1 MCSLNAFK
9 LCICSKGK
17 GKNNRLI
24 VITTITIPVVVIIII
39 IIIIGVPAAAGL
51 EAVRAGVPAL
61 LRPRWSCTSVAGH
74 AAADGSRHAQF
85 RGN

>member
-24 VITTITIPVVVIIII
+24 VITTITIPVVVII